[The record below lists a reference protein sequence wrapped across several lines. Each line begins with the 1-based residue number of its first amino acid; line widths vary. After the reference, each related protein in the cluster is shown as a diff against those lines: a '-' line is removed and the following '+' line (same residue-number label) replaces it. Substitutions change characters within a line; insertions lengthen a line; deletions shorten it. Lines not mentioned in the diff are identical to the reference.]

1 MKRTALSIL
10 LASLL
15 IVTNLGTVKA
25 AENTMPK
32 IEGKAGIVMD
42 MDTGEIIYANNIDSK
57 QYPAST
63 TKLLTGLL
71 FAESKKKTDTIIYT
85 QSSYNQPEYSLG
97 KTLAR
102 GKMKVGDTMSG
113 QDTMDALLIYSAN
126 DSAYMVADSVSGN
139 ADKFAD
145 LMNERINK
153 LGLKNTHFIIPNG
166 LDNADHYTTPYDLSV
181 IGREAFKNEWIR
193 ETLAKKGSTITTSTG
208 VTMMIENRNKLLE
221 IDGWQAGGKTGLT
234 DLAGRVFVAFYE
246 KNGKRLAG
254 VVMKSVYGSNDTAVF
269 EDMKKIVDWSL
280 NQKPVTLHKNGD
292 TLKTEAIS
300 YKPFRFFG
308 PEKTIQVPLLLQEDI
323 NYYHNDVNKKEIKE
337 EYNIEKLNVWK
348 LSADKPAGTLAVKQR
363 EAVKNVNLYTTI
375 STNDIVKDN
384 IILYLVSALGILIV
398 VLALIVVVLK
408 VKNSRRKGS
417 RKFYSRR

>member
-1 MKRTALSIL
+1 MKRTALSLL

-15 IVTNLGTVKA
+15 IVTNVGNVKA
-25 AENTMPK
+25 AENALPK

-42 MDTGEIIYANNIDSK
+42 IDTGEIIYANNIDSK

-71 FAESKKKTDTIIYT
+71 FAESKKKTDAIKYT
-85 QSSYNQPEYSLG
+85 ESAFSQPEYSLG

-113 QDTMDALLIYSAN
+113 QDVMDALLIYSAN
-126 DSAYMVADSVSGN
+126 DSAYMVADAVSGDAN
-139 ADKFAD
+139 KFAD

-166 LDNADHYTTPYDLSV
+166 LDNPDHYTTPYDLSV
-181 IGREAFKNEWIR
+181 IGREAFKNEWVR

-208 VTMMIENRNKLLE
+208 VIMMIENRNKLLN
-221 IDGWQAGGKTGLT
+221 IDGWKAGGKTGLT
-234 DLAGRVFVAFYE
+234 DLAGRAFVAFYE
-246 KNGKRLAG
+246 KDGRRLAG
-254 VVMKSVYGSNDTAVF
+254 VVMKSTYGSDDTAVF
-269 EDMKKIVDWSL
+269 DDMKKIVDWSL

-292 TLKTEAIS
+292 ALKTETIS

-308 PEKTIQVPLLLQEDI
+308 PEKTIKVPLFIQEDI
-323 NYYHNDVNKKEIKE
+323 NYYDNDVNKKEIKE

-348 LSADKPAGTLAVKQR
+348 LSSDKPAGTLSVKQR

-375 STNDIVKDN
+375 STNDIVKAN
-384 IILYLVSALGILIV
+384 IVLYLLSAVGV
-398 VLALIVVVLK
+398 VVAAFVLMIIVLK
-408 VKNSRRKGS
+408 VKHSRRKGS
-417 RKFYSRR
+417 KRFY

>member
-1 MKRTALSIL
+1 MKRTALSLL

-15 IVTNLGTVKA
+15 IVTNVGNVKA
-25 AENTMPK
+25 AENALPK

-42 MDTGEIIYANNIDSK
+42 IDTGEIIYANNIDSK

-71 FAESKKKTDTIIYT
+71 FAESKKKTDAIKYT
-85 QSSYNQPEYSLG
+85 ESAFSQPEYSLG

-113 QDTMDALLIYSAN
+113 QDVMDALLIYSAN
-126 DSAYMVADSVSGN
+126 DSAYMVADAVSGDAN
-139 ADKFAD
+139 KFAD

-166 LDNADHYTTPYDLSV
+166 LDNPDHYTTPYDLSV
-181 IGREAFKNEWIR
+181 IGREAFKNEWVR

-208 VTMMIENRNKLLE
+208 VIMMIENRNKLLN
-221 IDGWQAGGKTGLT
+221 IDGWKAGGKTGLT
-234 DLAGRVFVAFYE
+234 DLAGRAFVAFYE
-246 KNGKRLAG
+246 KDGRRLAG
-254 VVMKSVYGSNDTAVF
+254 VVMKSTYGSDDTAVF
-269 EDMKKIVDWSL
+269 DDMKKIVDWSL

-292 TLKTEAIS
+292 ALKTETIS

-308 PEKTIQVPLLLQEDI
+308 PEKTIKVPLLIHEDI
-323 NYYHNDVNKKEIKE
+323 NYYDNDVNKKEIKE

-348 LSADKPAGTLAVKQR
+348 LSSDEPAGTLSVKQR

-375 STNDIVKDN
+375 STNDIVKAN
-384 IILYLVSALGILIV
+384 IVLYLLSAVGIV
-398 VLALIVVVLK
+398 VAAFVLMIIVLK
-408 VKNSRRKGS
+408 VKHSRRKGS
-417 RKFYSRR
+417 KRFY

>member
-1 MKRTALSIL
+1 MKRTALSLL

-15 IVTNLGTVKA
+15 IITNVGNVKA
-25 AENTMPK
+25 AENAMPK

-42 MDTGEIIYANNIDSK
+42 IDTGEIIYANNIDSK

-63 TKLLTGLL
+63 TKLLTALL
-71 FAESKKKTDTIIYT
+71 FAESKKKTDAIKYT
-85 QSSYNQPEYSLG
+85 ESAFSQPEYSLG

-113 QDTMDALLIYSAN
+113 QDVMDAMLIYSAN
-126 DSAYMVADSVSGN
+126 DSAYMVADAVSGD

-166 LDNADHYTTPYDLSV
+166 LDDPNHYTTPYDLSV
-181 IGREAFKNEWIR
+181 IGREAFKNEWVK
-193 ETLAKKGSTITTSTG
+193 ETLAKKGSTITTSAG
-208 VTMMIENRNKLLE
+208 VTMMIENRNKLLG

-234 DLAGRVFVAFYE
+234 NLAGRAFVAFYE
-246 KNGKRLAG
+246 KDGRRLAG
-254 VVMKSVYGSNDTAVF
+254 VVMKSLYGSDDTAVF

-292 TLKTEAIS
+292 TLKTETVS

-308 PEKTIQVPLLLQEDI
+308 PEKTIQVPLLIQEDI
-323 NYYHNDVNKKEIKE
+323 SYYDNDVNKKEIKE
-337 EYNIEKLNVWK
+337 EYNIDKLNVWK
-348 LSADKPAGTLAVKQR
+348 LSSDEPAGTLSVKQR
-363 EAVKNVNLYTTI
+363 ETVKNVNLYTTI
-375 STNDIVKDN
+375 STNDIVKAN
-384 IILYLVSALGILIV
+384 IVLYLVSALGILIV
-398 VLALIVVVLK
+398 VLALMILVLK
-408 VKNSRRKGS
+408 VRHSRRK
-417 RKFYSRR
+417 KSRRFY

>member
-1 MKRTALSIL
+1 MKRTALSLL

-15 IVTNLGTVKA
+15 IVTNVGNVKA
-25 AENTMPK
+25 AENAMPK
-32 IEGKAGIVMD
+32 IEGKAGIVID
-42 MDTGEIIYANNIDSK
+42 IDTGEIIYANNIDSK

-71 FAESKKKTDTIIYT
+71 FAESKKPTDTIKYT
-85 QSSYNQPEYSLG
+85 ESAYSQPEYSLA

-113 QDTMDALLIYSAN
+113 QDVMDALLIYSAN
-126 DSAYMVADSVSGN
+126 DSAYMIADAVSGD

-166 LDNADHYTTPYDLSV
+166 LDDPDHYTTPYDLSV
-181 IGREAFKNEWIR
+181 IGREAFKNEWVK

-234 DLAGRVFVAFYE
+234 NLAGRAFVAFYE
-246 KNGKRLAG
+246 KDGRRLAG
-254 VVMKSVYGSNDTAVF
+254 VVMKSVYGSDDTAVF

-292 TLKTEAIS
+292 TLKTETVS

-308 PEKTIQVPLLLQEDI
+308 PEKTIQVPLLIQEDI
-323 NYYHNDVNKKEIKE
+323 NYYDNDVNKKEIKE

-348 LSADKPAGTLAVKQR
+348 LSLDEPAGTLSVKQR
-363 EAVKNVNLYTTI
+363 EAIKNVNLYTTI
-375 STNDIVKDN
+375 STNDIVKAN
-384 IILYLVSALGILIV
+384 IVLYLVSALGIVIV
-398 VLALIVVVLK
+398 VLALMILVLK
-408 VKNSRRKGS
+408 VRHSRRK
-417 RKFYSRR
+417 KSRRFY

>member
-1 MKRTALSIL
+1 MKRTALSLL

-15 IVTNLGTVKA
+15 IVTNVGNVKA
-25 AENTMPK
+25 AENAMPK

-42 MDTGEIIYANNIDSK
+42 IDTGEIIYANNIDSK

-71 FAESKKKTDTIIYT
+71 FAESKKKTDAIKYT
-85 QSSYNQPEYSLG
+85 ESAFSQPEYSLG

-113 QDTMDALLIYSAN
+113 QDVMDALLIYSAN
-126 DSAYMVADSVSGN
+126 DSAYMVSDAVSGD

-166 LDNADHYTTPYDLSV
+166 LDNPDHYTTPYDLSV
-181 IGREAFKNEWIR
+181 IGREAFKNEWVK

-208 VTMMIENRNKLLE
+208 VIMMIENRNKLLS

-234 DLAGRVFVAFYE
+234 DLAGRSFVAFYE
-246 KNGKRLAG
+246 KDGRRLAG
-254 VVMKSVYGSNDTAVF
+254 VVMKSTYGSDDTAVF
-269 EDMKKIVDWSL
+269 NDMKKIVDWSL
-280 NQKPVTLHKNGD
+280 SQKPVTLHKSGD
-292 TLKTEAIS
+292 TLKTETIS
-300 YKPFRFFG
+300 YKPFKFFG
-308 PEKTIQVPLLLQEDI
+308 PEKTIQVPLFIQEDI
-323 NYYHNDVNKKEIKE
+323 NYYDNDVNKKEIKE

-348 LSADKPAGTLAVKQR
+348 LSSEEPAGTLLVKQR
-363 EAVKNVNLYTTI
+363 EAAKNVNLYTTI
-375 STNDIVKDN
+375 STNDIVKAN
-384 IILYLVSALGILIV
+384 IVLYLVSALGIIIV
-398 VLALIVVVLK
+398 VLALMILVLK
-408 VKNSRRKGS
+408 VKYSRRKGS
-417 RKFYSRR
+417 KRFYQ